1 MNDIYFVESPLQ
13 LLSAVSARNKFNSVS
28 ILVINLGDVERC
40 KNNKQIID
48 VVDDDW
54 EKVYIINKKTKKTDL
69 LKMFLIDIVF
79 LSFKY
84 RGKVNRYFFGEYRN
98 PDMAI
103 FGEILSPR
111 DKILLDDG
119 SFTITAQKKYI
130 QHGILPFS
138 NSRKGKVFSFI
149 CRSYSAPNLYSFFD
163 LDRFLVSGQVNYFE
177 VLVRRN
183 IDLKKG
189 LVYFFGSKFT
199 ESGAMRSIDEMAIL
213 SKVIKAYTEFH
224 VCYIPHRD
232 EIDGKIEAIKTLGY
246 EVKELGGPAEM
257 YFDKIEAMP
266 QVVIS
271 YYSTVLYSCFIRF
284 KNVAIKTIDVQSYL
298 IKENDRINAKEIYEY
313 YDGLGFEK
321 VTL

>member
-13 LLSAVSARNKFNSVS
+13 LLSAVSARKKFNTAS
-28 ILVINLGDVERC
+28 ILIINLGFVERGI
-40 KNNKQIID
+40 NNKQIID
-48 VVDDDW
+48 LVDDYW
-54 EKVYIINKKTKKTDL
+54 EKVYIINKKTNKTDSL
-69 LKMFLIDIVF
+69 MSFLTDIVF

-103 FGEILSPR
+103 FGEIVKPH

-130 QHGILPFS
+130 QYGMQPFS
-138 NSRKGKVFSFI
+138 KSIKGKFFNLISKGY
-149 CRSYSAPNLYSFFD
+149 RAPNLYSFFD
-163 LDRFLVSGQVNYFE
+163 LDRFLVTGQVNYFE
-177 VLVRRN
+177 ALARKN
-183 IDLKKG
+183 ICLKKG

-199 ESGAMRSIDEMAIL
+199 ESGSMRAVDEMTVL
-213 SKVIKAYTEFH
+213 SKVINFYAEFH
-224 VCYIPHRD
+224 LCYIPHRD
-232 EIDGKIEAIKTLGY
+232 ESEGKIEAIEKLGY
-246 EVKELGGPAEM
+246 EIKELAGPAET

-266 QVVIS
+266 QIVIS

-284 KNVAIKTIDVQSYL
+284 KNVAITTVDVQSHL
-298 IKENDRINAKEIYEY
+298 IRENDRINAKEVYEY

-321 VTL
+321 IIF